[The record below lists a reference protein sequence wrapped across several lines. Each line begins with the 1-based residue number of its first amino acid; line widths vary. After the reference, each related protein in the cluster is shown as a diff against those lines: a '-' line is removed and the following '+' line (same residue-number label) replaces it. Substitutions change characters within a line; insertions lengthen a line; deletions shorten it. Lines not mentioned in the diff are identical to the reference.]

1 MTVPLEYAHA
11 SQAFERF
18 MLEARDALDLSTSH
32 QTFTVVEAVLWVFR
46 RRLDAAGVAAF
57 AQVLPAVLRAMF
69 IDGWDPAVPPLPFAA
84 QTELARE
91 VQAVRGRH
99 NLAPD
104 NAIETVAGVLRRRV
118 DAEAFDA
125 VLSRLPDGA
134 ARYWS
139 AQHTP
144 TD

>member
-11 SQAFERF
+11 SEAFERF
-18 MLEARDALDLSTSH
+18 MSEARDALGLTTSH

-57 AQVLPAVLRAMF
+57 AQVLPAVLRAIF
-69 IDGWDPAVPPLPFAA
+69 IEGWDPAAPALAFLGRS
-84 QTELARE
+84 QLARE
-91 VQAVRGRH
+91 VQAVRGDH

-104 NAIETVAGVLRRRV
+104 DAFETVAAVLRRHV
-118 DAEAFDA
+118 DAKAFDA
-125 VLSRLPDGA
+125 VLARLPSDA

-139 AQHTP
+139 P
-144 TD
+144 SPF